1 MKKAISLLANLLMS
15 STLLWGVP
23 TARGEEVI
31 LKAAADNAGYCHLKF
46 PPIREDS
53 LSWDRPVLNENAG
66 NSIDFYGPCDHDPL
80 GQDEIRAQKQVLLNG
95 YFGDRD

>member
-1 MKKAISLLANLLMS
+1 MKKSISLLANLLMS

-31 LKAAADNAGYCHLKF
+31 LKAVADTAGYCHLKV

-66 NSIDFYGPCDHDPL
+66 NSIDFYGPCDHDPT
-80 GQDEIRAQKQVLLNG
+80 GPDEVRAQRRAILQGVV
-95 YFGDRD
+95 GDGD